1 MNMSF
6 VYIHTVY
13 LPLSNVFHFKERGLC
28 QPFFCVLSCSQQV
41 LAHRGNRVRIA
52 MVRYLCYNWSLLRNL
67 DTKDLSRLSF
77 LYLFLWRRALVLL
90 AFFPRRLNDVIHAQ

>member
-1 MNMSF
+1 
-6 VYIHTVY
+6 
-13 LPLSNVFHFKERGLC
+13 
-28 QPFFCVLSCSQQV
+28 
-41 LAHRGNRVRIA
+41 

-77 LYLFLWRRALVLL
+77 LYLLLWRRTLVLL